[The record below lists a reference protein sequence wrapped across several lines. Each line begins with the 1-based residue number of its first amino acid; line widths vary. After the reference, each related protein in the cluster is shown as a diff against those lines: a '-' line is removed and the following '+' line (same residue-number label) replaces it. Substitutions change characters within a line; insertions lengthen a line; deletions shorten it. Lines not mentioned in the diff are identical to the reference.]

1 MGNTS
6 TDTKQKLIDTALELI
21 WRSSYGSVSVD
32 DICKKA
38 EVKKGSFYHFFPSKV
53 DLALAAMEETTR
65 MSKTTLDAVFSAGNN
80 PVERFERY
88 ADFLLEF
95 QEEAA
100 AKYGQVCGCPCTSLG
115 SEMAGQEESIRAK
128 FEEITRLKE
137 RYFENALRDMVADG
151 LVPESTDVKVKA
163 KEIYAYILGQLTV
176 ARIMNDLG
184 PVKRDLKKGMLQ
196 LLGVRK
202 EALETA

>member
-1 MGNTS
+1 MGNTG

-65 MSKTTLDAVFSAGNN
+65 ASKTTLDAVFSAGND
-80 PVERFERY
+80 PVERFEHY
-88 ADFLLEF
+88 ADFLLNF
-95 QEEAA
+95 QEDAA
-100 AKYGQVCGCPCTSLG
+100 ARYGHVCGCPCTSLG

-137 RYFENALRDMVADG
+137 RYFESALRDMVAEG
-151 LVPESTDVKVKA
+151 LVPSTLDPKSKA
-163 KEIYAYILGQLTV
+163 KELYAYILGQLTV
-176 ARIMNDLG
+176 ARITNDLA
-184 PVKRDLKKGMLQ
+184 PVKRDLKQGLLQ
-196 LLGVRK
+196 LLGVQK
-202 EALETA
+202 KVAEPV